1 MRLLKDIAWE
11 ILKEGIPRPPAPIQ
25 RAIDAVR
32 EVRDDFQ
39 DGNASVRLVRDL
51 VSARGVSDIQRS
63 YVQSV
68 NITRCG
74 VSISRAVWRGYE
86 DHKRSRR
93 RKL

>member
-1 MRLLKDIAWE
+1 MQLLKDIAWD

-32 EVRDDFQ
+32 EVRDDVQ
-39 DGNASVRLVRDL
+39 DGNANVRLVRDL
-51 VSARGVSDIQRS
+51 ASASGVTGIQHS

-68 NITRCG
+68 NVTRCG
-74 VSISRAVWRGYE
+74 VTISRAVWRGYQ